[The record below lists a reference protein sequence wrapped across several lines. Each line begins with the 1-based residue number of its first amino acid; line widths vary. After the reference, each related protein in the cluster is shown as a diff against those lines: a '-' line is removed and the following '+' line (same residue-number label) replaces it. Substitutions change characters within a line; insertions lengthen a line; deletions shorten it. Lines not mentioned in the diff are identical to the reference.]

1 MLKYASYFVNL
12 SCTCIG
18 SHMKQ
23 TQFSNNKFVFPDSL
37 CQSTSQATFVKC
49 TSTHTFIS
57 VQMKKEHVE
66 YLANIVWA
74 NDELSAVSAS
84 QNDILN
90 NAEAYLDWLLTE
102 YW

>member
-1 MLKYASYFVNL
+1 MLHTLWTYHVHVLVVIWNKHN
-12 SCTCIG
+12 
-18 SHMKQ
+18 
-23 TQFSNNKFVFPDSL
+23 FSNNKFVFPDSL
-37 CQSTSQATFVKC
+37 CQSTSQATVVKC

>member
-1 MLKYASYFVNL
+1 MLHTLWTYHVHVLVVIWNKHN
-12 SCTCIG
+12 
-18 SHMKQ
+18 
-23 TQFSNNKFVFPDSL
+23 FSNNIFVFPDSL

-57 VQMKKEHVE
+57 VRMKKEHVE

-90 NAEAYLDWLLTE
+90 NAEEYLDWLLTE